1 MRDPDVQGE
10 RSQLVPE
17 APPPAP
23 GDTAGALTSEPA
35 SEATPVAAVPSIPP
49 PSQRLS
55 APRMDLDKLPDVG
68 VGIRVKLIGLTV
80 AAIVGI
86 VVVLASYFVTRQIGE
101 LRVARRDRADVYA
114 ELARHQLR
122 SSIAFSD
129 AETAREVLAAIT
141 KDPRVD
147 GIAVYTEKGALLHR
161 EGKLSDLALASR
173 LGFRGQPRSFYLPGR
188 VLSVAPVVS
197 LEGPKGTVVLE
208 LSMRSVL
215 EARDALVRAALFVGA
230 FAVLLG
236 ALASWLIARSL
247 SMRVERI
254 ASAAAK
260 MAEGDLEQCVDS
272 NGPNDEIGVLG
283 HGFNAMAKKLRELIA
298 HVQRAAREESARL
311 ERLVNQRTAE
321 LDRKNKD
328 LRLVLDNVEQGFVT
342 VDRAAVVSGE
352 YSRVIQ
358 DWLGKPSASETLWA
372 MLERSV
378 KGSAER
384 FGVAWDEVVGG
395 VMPLEVTLDQMPRRV
410 VLDGRHLSFEYKPL
424 GGEDFDKLM
433 VVITDVTATVA
444 RERSEQEERDI
455 LNLSSRLLNDRDGFL
470 EFFAE
475 TQTLVQ
481 RVRGNKTDLRLL
493 KRDLHTLKGNSGI
506 FGLLGIAHECHELE
520 SRLETRDA
528 ATLDR
533 SELERQWDGLCE
545 KLGQLFGEGQH
556 ATLQVDEI
564 QYATLLDAIR
574 SGVEPQ
580 RLEQMIRVWRLD
592 PVCMRL
598 ERLSE
603 QLAAT
608 ANRLGKGP
616 IHVSVTSPPLYVA
629 REELAEFWSV
639 FAHVIRNAAAHGL
652 ETREERVGAGKSEVA
667 EFELSAKVEG
677 GRLYIELA
685 DTGPGIDW
693 EAVRSLAR
701 ERGLPH
707 RTEMDLTNAL
717 FEDGISTQSYVTD
730 VSGRGVGLSAVRA
743 VCERQKGQIELK
755 SERGKGTRFTF
766 SWPTSQ
772 FESLTDIDVGQLDAA
787 E

>member
-1 MRDPDVQGE
+1 MRDSDLQGE
-10 RSQLVPE
+10 RLPLAPE
-17 APPPAP
+17 PPPP
-23 GDTAGALTSEPA
+23 PPRDTAGVASEPVL
-35 SEATPVAAVPSIPP
+35 EPPPVAVVPSTPP
-49 PSQRLS
+49 TGERFS
-55 APRMDLDKLPDVG
+55 APRMDIEKLPEIG

-80 AAIVGI
+80 AVIVGI
-86 VVVLASYFVTRQIGE
+86 VVVLASYFATRQIGE
-101 LRVARRDRADVYA
+101 LRVARRDRAEVYA
-114 ELARHQLR
+114 ELARDQLR

-141 KDPRVD
+141 KDPRVA
-147 GIAVYTEKGALLHR
+147 GIALYTEKGALLHR
-161 EGKLSDLALASR
+161 EGKLSDLAHASR
-173 LGFRGQPRSFYLPGR
+173 LGFRGHARTFYLPGR
-188 VLSVAPVVS
+188 VLSVAPVTS

-215 EARDALVRAALFVGA
+215 EARDALVRAALLVGTL
-230 FAVLLG
+230 AVLLG
-236 ALASWLIARSL
+236 ALAAWLIARSL

-254 ASAAAK
+254 ANAAAR
-260 MAEGDLEQCVDS
+260 MAEGELEQSVEIK
-272 NGPNDEIGVLG
+272 GPNDEIGVLG

-298 HVQRAAREESARL
+298 HVQRTAREESARL

-321 LDRKNKD
+321 LDRKNRD

-342 VDRAAVVSGE
+342 IDRSAVVTGE
-352 YSRVIQ
+352 YSRAIEH
-358 DWLGKPSASETLWA
+358 WFGRPAAGETLWA
-372 MLERSV
+372 VLERRV
-378 KGSAER
+378 KGSADR
-384 FGVAWDEVVGG
+384 FGVGWDEVVEGF
-395 VMPLEVTLDQMPRRV
+395 MPLEVTLDQLPRRC

-433 VVITDVTATVA
+433 VVISDVTATVE

-475 TQTLVQ
+475 TQNLVQ
-481 RVRGNKTDLRLL
+481 RVRSNKTDLRLL
-493 KRDLHTLKGNSGI
+493 KRDIHTLKGNAGI
-506 FGLLGIAHECHELE
+506 FGLNGIAHECHELE

-556 ATLQVDEI
+556 ATLQVDEV
-564 QYATLLDAIR
+564 QYAALLDAVR
-574 SGVEPQ
+574 TGVDPQ

-592 PVCMRL
+592 PVCLRL

-616 IHVSVTSPPLYVA
+616 IHVSVSAPPLYLA

-652 ETREERVGAGKSEVA
+652 ETREERTRAGKPELA
-667 EFELSAKVEG
+667 EFELSAKIEG
-677 GRLYIELA
+677 GRLHIELA

-693 EAVRSLAR
+693 EAVRRLAR

-707 RTEMDLTNAL
+707 LTEADLTNAL
-717 FEDGISTQSYVTD
+717 FEDGISTQSNVTD

-743 VCERQKGQIELK
+743 VCERQNGQIQVA
-755 SERGKGTRFTF
+755 SERCKGTRFTF

-772 FESLTDIDVGQLDAA
+772 FESLTDIDVGRLDAA